1 MSSDFLKAQELL
13 KNISSTQSTYEIN
26 EALKTIKKHNE
37 ELFLQILNSLDI
49 FTLANVATITPEYI
63 LEDILKYLSIIKIAQ
78 AVGELESDDATDLI
92 KRFEELNPQKT
103 IAILNRLS
111 SEDKEE
117 ILRLKNY
124 DENTAGAYM
133 QTEIFTASL
142 DESIEKAI
150 KRYRILK
157 KSEKIDQIFQIY
169 ITDQNGKL
177 CNSINLSDLLLWD
190 FKLNFADIIKKDSN
204 KYKSYSVKDLDDIQ
218 MAIDIVEDY
227 DLSVL
232 AVVNDEGILLG
243 RITYDDIHDLI
254 QDNATEQIYNLA
266 GVDKEGE
273 EEESTLKAAKA
284 RAFWL
289 MINLATSLISANII
303 SLFSGEIEQLVAL
316 AVLMPIVASMGGNT
330 GSQALAVTVRKL
342 SLNEVEFKDAKEV
355 ILRESGIS
363 LLNGFIFAGVMGIIT
378 FIWFKTTMLGLVIAL
393 SMLINLALAGFIGSF
408 VPLTLKKFK
417 IDPAVGSSV
426 VITAITDALGF
437 FSFLLLAKM
446 ILL

>member
-1 MSSDFLKAQELL
+1 MMNDFLEAQELL
-13 KNISSTQSTYEIN
+13 KNISKDQSTYETN
-26 EALKTIKKHNE
+26 EALKTIKRYNE
-37 ELFLQILNSLDI
+37 ELYLQTLKSFDTY
-49 FTLANVATITPEYI
+49 TLANVATITPEHI
-63 LEDILKYLSIIKIAQ
+63 LEDILEHLSIIKIAK
-78 AVGELESDDATDLI
+78 AVEELESDDATDLI

-103 IAILNRLS
+103 LAILNRLS

-133 QTEIFTASL
+133 QTEIFTASI

-157 KSEKIDQIFQIY
+157 HSGQVDQIFQVY
-169 ITDQNGKL
+169 IIDNQGKL
-177 CNSINLSDLLLWD
+177 CNAINLSDLLLWD
-190 FKLNFADIIKKDSN
+190 FKLSFADIIKN
-204 KYKSYSVKDLDDIQ
+204 NNERYKSYSIKDHEDIQ
-218 MAIDIVEDY
+218 KAIDIVEDY

-232 AVVNDEGILLG
+232 AVVNDDGVLLG

-254 QDNATEQIYNLA
+254 QENATEQIYNLA
-266 GVDKEGE
+266 GVDADV
-273 EEESTLKAAKA
+273 EEESAFKAAKA

-289 MINLATSLISANII
+289 MINLTTSLISANII

-342 SLNEVEFKDAKEV
+342 SLNEVEFKDAKKV

-363 LLNGFIFAGVMGIIT
+363 LLNGFIFASIMSIIA
-378 FIWFKTTMLGLVIAL
+378 FIWFKTALLGLVIAL
-393 SMLINLALAGFIGSF
+393 SMLINLALAGFVGSF

-426 VITAITDALGF
+426 VITAITDGLGF

>member
-1 MSSDFLKAQELL
+1 MSNDFLKAQELL
-13 KNISSTQSTYEIN
+13 KNISNNQSTYEIN
-26 EALKTIKKHNE
+26 EALKTIKRQDEN
-37 ELFLQILNSLDI
+37 LFLQTLNSLDT
-49 FTLANVATITPEYI
+49 FTLANIATITPEYI
-63 LEDILKYLSIIKIAQ
+63 LEDILEHLSITKIAK
-78 AVGELESDDATDLI
+78 AVEELESDDATDLI
-92 KRFEELNPQKT
+92 KRFEEINPQKT
-103 IAILNRLS
+103 LTILNRLS

-169 ITDQNGKL
+169 ITDKDGKL

-190 FKLNFADIIKKDSN
+190 FKLSFADIIKNNTN
-204 KYKSYSVKDLDDIQ
+204 KYKSYSVKDYDDIQ
-218 MAIDIVEDY
+218 MAIDMVEDY

-232 AVVNDEGILLG
+232 AVVNEEGVLLG

-266 GVDKEGE
+266 GVDKEV
-273 EEESTLKAAKA
+273 EEESALKAAKA

-289 MINLATSLISANII
+289 MINLTTSLISANII
-303 SLFSGEIEQLVAL
+303 SLFSGEIEKLVAL

-342 SLNEVEFKDAKEV
+342 SLNEVEFKDAKKV

-363 LLNGFIFAGVMGIIT
+363 LLNGFIFAIIMSIIA
-378 FIWFKTTMLGLVIAL
+378 FIWFKTAMLGLVIAL
-393 SMLINLALAGFIGSF
+393 SMLINLALAGFVGSF

-446 ILL
+446 MLL

>member
-1 MSSDFLKAQELL
+1 MMNDFLEAQELL
-13 KNISSTQSTYEIN
+13 KNIPKDQSTYEIN
-26 EALKTIKKHNE
+26 EALKTIKRYNE
-37 ELFLQILNSLDI
+37 ELYLQTLKSFDTY
-49 FTLANVATITPEYI
+49 TLANVATITPEHI
-63 LEDILKYLSIIKIAQ
+63 LEDILEHLSIIKIAK
-78 AVGELESDDATDLI
+78 AVEELESDDATDLI

-103 IAILNRLS
+103 LAILNRLS

-133 QTEIFTASL
+133 QTEIFTASI

-157 KSEKIDQIFQIY
+157 HSGQVDQIFQVY
-169 ITDQNGKL
+169 IIDNQGKL
-177 CNSINLSDLLLWD
+177 CNAINLSDLLIWD
-190 FKLNFADIIKKDSN
+190 FKLSFADIIKNDN
-204 KYKSYSVKDLDDIQ
+204 EKYKCYSIKDHEDIQ
-218 MAIDIVEDY
+218 KAIDIVEDY

-232 AVVNDEGILLG
+232 AVVSDDGVLLG

-254 QDNATEQIYNLA
+254 QENATEQIYNLA
-266 GVDKEGE
+266 GVDEDA
-273 EEESTLKAAKA
+273 EEESAFKAAKA

-289 MINLATSLISANII
+289 MINLTTSLISANII

-342 SLNEVEFKDAKEV
+342 SLNEVEFKDAKKV

-363 LLNGFIFAGVMGIIT
+363 LLNGLIFASIMSIIA
-378 FIWFKTTMLGLVIAL
+378 FIWFKTALLGLVIAL
-393 SMLINLALAGFIGSF
+393 SMLINLALAGFVGSF

-426 VITAITDALGF
+426 VITAITDGLGF

>member
-1 MSSDFLKAQELL
+1 MNDFLEAQELL
-13 KNISSTQSTYEIN
+13 KNIPKDQSTYEIN
-26 EALKTIKKHNE
+26 EALKTIKRYNE
-37 ELFLQILNSLDI
+37 ELYLQTLKSFDTY
-49 FTLANVATITPEYI
+49 TLANVATITPEHI
-63 LEDILKYLSIIKIAQ
+63 LEDILEHLSIIKIAK
-78 AVGELESDDATDLI
+78 AVEELESDDATDLI
-92 KRFEELNPQKT
+92 KRFEELNLQKT
-103 IAILNRLS
+103 LAILNRLS

-133 QTEIFTASL
+133 QTEIFTASI

-157 KSEKIDQIFQIY
+157 HSGQVDQIFQVY
-169 ITDQNGKL
+169 IIDNQGKL
-177 CNSINLSDLLLWD
+177 CNAINLSDLLIWD
-190 FKLNFADIIKKDSN
+190 FKLSFADIIKNDN
-204 KYKSYSVKDLDDIQ
+204 EKYKCYSIKDHEDIQ
-218 MAIDIVEDY
+218 KAIDIVEDY

-232 AVVNDEGILLG
+232 AVVSDNGVLLG

-254 QDNATEQIYNLA
+254 QENATEQIYNLA
-266 GVDKEGE
+266 GVDEDA
-273 EEESTLKAAKA
+273 EEESAFKAAKA

-289 MINLATSLISANII
+289 MINLTTSLISANII

-342 SLNEVEFKDAKEV
+342 SLNEVEFKDAKKV

-363 LLNGFIFAGVMGIIT
+363 LLNGLIFASIMSIIA
-378 FIWFKTTMLGLVIAL
+378 FIWFKTALLGLVIAL
-393 SMLINLALAGFIGSF
+393 SMLINLALAGFVGSF

-426 VITAITDALGF
+426 VITAITDGLGF

>member
-1 MSSDFLKAQELL
+1 MMNDFLEAQELL
-13 KNISSTQSTYEIN
+13 KNISKDQSTYETN
-26 EALKTIKKHNE
+26 EALKTIKRYNE
-37 ELFLQILNSLDI
+37 ELYLQTLKSFDTY
-49 FTLANVATITPEYI
+49 TLANVATITPEHI
-63 LEDILKYLSIIKIAQ
+63 LEDILEHLSIIKIAK
-78 AVGELESDDATDLI
+78 AVEELESDDATDLI

-103 IAILNRLS
+103 LAILNRLS

-133 QTEIFTASL
+133 QTEIFTASIN
-142 DESIEKAI
+142 ESIEKAI

-157 KSEKIDQIFQIY
+157 HSGQVDQIFQVY
-169 ITDQNGKL
+169 IINNQGKL
-177 CNSINLSDLLLWD
+177 CNAINLSDLLLWD
-190 FKLNFADIIKKDSN
+190 FKLSFADIIKN
-204 KYKSYSVKDLDDIQ
+204 NNERYKSYSIKDHEDIQ
-218 MAIDIVEDY
+218 KAIDIVEDY

-232 AVVNDEGILLG
+232 AVVNDDGVLLG

-254 QDNATEQIYNLA
+254 QENATEQIYNLA
-266 GVDKEGE
+266 GVDADV
-273 EEESTLKAAKA
+273 EEESAFKAAKA

-289 MINLATSLISANII
+289 MINLTTSLISANII

-342 SLNEVEFKDAKEV
+342 SLNEVEFKDAKKV

-363 LLNGFIFAGVMGIIT
+363 LLNGFIFASIMSIIA
-378 FIWFKTTMLGLVIAL
+378 FIWFKTALLGLVIAL
-393 SMLINLALAGFIGSF
+393 SMLINLALAGFVGSF

-426 VITAITDALGF
+426 VITAITDGLGF

>member
-1 MSSDFLKAQELL
+1 MMNDFLEAQELL
-13 KNISSTQSTYEIN
+13 KNTSKDQSTYETN
-26 EALKTIKKHNE
+26 EALKTIKRYNE
-37 ELFLQILNSLDI
+37 ELYLQTLKSFDTY
-49 FTLANVATITPEYI
+49 TLANVATITPEHI
-63 LEDILKYLSIIKIAQ
+63 LEDILEHLSIIKIAK
-78 AVGELESDDATDLI
+78 AVEELESDDATDLI

-103 IAILNRLS
+103 LAILNRLS

-133 QTEIFTASL
+133 QTEIFTASI

-157 KSEKIDQIFQIY
+157 HSGQVDQIFQVY
-169 ITDQNGKL
+169 IIDNQGKL
-177 CNSINLSDLLLWD
+177 CNAINLSDLLLWD
-190 FKLNFADIIKKDSN
+190 FKLSFADIIKNNSE
-204 KYKSYSVKDLDDIQ
+204 KYKSYSIKDHEDIQ
-218 MAIDIVEDY
+218 KAIDIVEDY

-232 AVVNDEGILLG
+232 AVINDDGVLLG

-254 QDNATEQIYNLA
+254 QENATEQIYNLA
-266 GVDKEGE
+266 GVDADV
-273 EEESTLKAAKA
+273 EEESAFKAAKA

-289 MINLATSLISANII
+289 MINLTTSLISANII
-303 SLFSGEIEQLVAL
+303 SLFSGEIEKLVAL
-316 AVLMPIVASMGGNT
+316 AILMPIVASMGGNT

-342 SLNEVEFKDAKEV
+342 SLNEVEFKDAKKV

-363 LLNGFIFAGVMGIIT
+363 LLNGFIFAIIMSIIA
-378 FIWFKTTMLGLVIAL
+378 FIWFKTALLGLVIAL
-393 SMLINLALAGFIGSF
+393 SMLINLALAGFVGSF

-426 VITAITDALGF
+426 VITAITDGLGF

>member
-1 MSSDFLKAQELL
+1 MMNDFLEAQELL
-13 KNISSTQSTYEIN
+13 KNISKDQSTYETN
-26 EALKTIKKHNE
+26 EALKTIKRYNE
-37 ELFLQILNSLDI
+37 ELYLQTLKSFDTY
-49 FTLANVATITPEYI
+49 TLANIATITPEHI
-63 LEDILKYLSIIKIAQ
+63 LEDILEHLSIIKIAK
-78 AVGELESDDATDLI
+78 AVEELESDDATDLI

-103 IAILNRLS
+103 LAILNRLS

-133 QTEIFTASL
+133 QTEIFTASI

-157 KSEKIDQIFQIY
+157 HSGQVDQIFQVY
-169 ITDQNGKL
+169 IIDNQGKL
-177 CNSINLSDLLLWD
+177 CNAINLSDLLLWD
-190 FKLNFADIIKKDSN
+190 FKLSFADIIKN
-204 KYKSYSVKDLDDIQ
+204 NNERYKSYSIKDHEDIQ
-218 MAIDIVEDY
+218 KAIDIVEDY

-232 AVVNDEGILLG
+232 AVVNDDGVLLG

-254 QDNATEQIYNLA
+254 QENATEQIYNLA
-266 GVDKEGE
+266 GVDADV
-273 EEESTLKAAKA
+273 EEESAFKAAKA

-289 MINLATSLISANII
+289 MINLTTSLISANII

-342 SLNEVEFKDAKEV
+342 SLNEVEFKDAKKV

-363 LLNGFIFAGVMGIIT
+363 LLNGFIFASIMSIIA
-378 FIWFKTTMLGLVIAL
+378 FIWFKTALLGLVIAL
-393 SMLINLALAGFIGSF
+393 SMLINLALAGFVGSF

-426 VITAITDALGF
+426 VITAITDGLGF

>member
-1 MSSDFLKAQELL
+1 MMNDFLEAQELL
-13 KNISSTQSTYEIN
+13 KNISKDQSTYETN
-26 EALKTIKKHNE
+26 EALKTIKRYNE
-37 ELFLQILNSLDI
+37 EFYLQTLKSFDTY
-49 FTLANVATITPEYI
+49 TLANVATITPEHI
-63 LEDILKYLSIIKIAQ
+63 LEDILEHLSIIKIAK
-78 AVGELESDDATDLI
+78 AVEELESDDATDLI

-103 IAILNRLS
+103 LAILNRLS

-133 QTEIFTASL
+133 QTEIFTASI

-157 KSEKIDQIFQIY
+157 HSGQVDQIFQVY
-169 ITDQNGKL
+169 IIDNQGKL
-177 CNSINLSDLLLWD
+177 CNAINLSDLLLWD
-190 FKLNFADIIKKDSN
+190 FKLSFADIIKN
-204 KYKSYSVKDLDDIQ
+204 NNERYKSYSIKDHEDIQ
-218 MAIDIVEDY
+218 KAIDIVEDY

-232 AVVNDEGILLG
+232 AVVNDDGVLLG

-254 QDNATEQIYNLA
+254 QENATEQIYNLA
-266 GVDKEGE
+266 GVDADV
-273 EEESTLKAAKA
+273 EEESAFKAAKA

-289 MINLATSLISANII
+289 MVNLTTSLISANII

-342 SLNEVEFKDAKEV
+342 SLNEVEFKDAKKV

-363 LLNGFIFAGVMGIIT
+363 LLNGFIFASIMSIIA
-378 FIWFKTTMLGLVIAL
+378 FIWFKTALLGLVIAL
-393 SMLINLALAGFIGSF
+393 SMLINLALAGFVGSF

-426 VITAITDALGF
+426 VITAITDGLGF

>member
-1 MSSDFLKAQELL
+1 MSNDFLKAQELL
-13 KNISSTQSTYEIN
+13 KNISNNQSTYEIN
-26 EALKTIKKHNE
+26 EALKTIKRHDEN
-37 ELFLQILNSLDI
+37 LFLQTLNSLDT
-49 FTLANVATITPEYI
+49 FTLANIATITPEYI
-63 LEDILKYLSIIKIAQ
+63 LEDILEHLSITKIAK
-78 AVGELESDDATDLI
+78 AVEELESDDATDLI
-92 KRFEELNPQKT
+92 KRFEEINPQKT
-103 IAILNRLS
+103 LTILNRLS

-169 ITDQNGKL
+169 ITDKDGKL

-190 FKLNFADIIKKDSN
+190 FKLSFADIIKNNTN
-204 KYKSYSVKDLDDIQ
+204 KYKSYSVKDYDDIQ
-218 MAIDIVEDY
+218 MAIDMVEDY

-232 AVVNDEGILLG
+232 AVVNEEGVLLG

-266 GVDKEGE
+266 GVDKEV
-273 EEESTLKAAKA
+273 EEESALKAAKA

-289 MINLATSLISANII
+289 MINLTTSLISANII
-303 SLFSGEIEQLVAL
+303 SLFSGEIEKLVAL

-342 SLNEVEFKDAKEV
+342 SLNEVEFKDAKKV

-363 LLNGFIFAGVMGIIT
+363 LLNGFIFAIIMSIIA
-378 FIWFKTTMLGLVIAL
+378 FIWFKTAMLGLVIAL
-393 SMLINLALAGFIGSF
+393 SMLINLALAGFVGSF

-446 ILL
+446 MLL

>member
-1 MSSDFLKAQELL
+1 MLNDFLEAQELL
-13 KNISSTQSTYEIN
+13 KNISKEQSTYQIN
-26 EALKTIKKHNE
+26 EALKTIKRYDENIY
-37 ELFLQILNSLDI
+37 LQTLKSLDT
-49 FTLANVATITPEYI
+49 FTLANVTTITPDHI
-63 LEDILKYLSIIKIAQ
+63 LEDILEHLSIIKIAKI
-78 AVGELESDDATDLI
+78 VEELESDDATDLI
-92 KRFEELNPQKT
+92 KRIEELNLEKAL
-103 IAILNRLS
+103 AILNRLS

-124 DENTAGAYM
+124 DENTTGAYM
-133 QTEIFTASL
+133 QTEIFTASIN
-142 DESIEKAI
+142 ESIEKAI

-157 KSEKIDQIFQIY
+157 HSGQVNQIFQIY
-169 ITDQNGKL
+169 ITDEKGKL

-190 FKLNFADIIKKDSN
+190 FKLSFADIIKNNSE
-204 KYKSYSVKDLDDIQ
+204 KYKSYSIKDHEDIQ
-218 MAIDIVEDY
+218 KAIDIVEDY

-232 AVVNDEGILLG
+232 AVVDDNGVLLG

-254 QDNATEQIYNLA
+254 QENATEQIYNLA
-266 GVDKEGE
+266 GVDEDA
-273 EEESTLKAAKA
+273 EEESALKAAKA

-289 MINLATSLISANII
+289 MINLTTSLISANII
-303 SLFSGEIEQLVAL
+303 SLFSGEIEKLVAL

-342 SLNEVEFKDAKEV
+342 SLNEIEFKDAKKV

-363 LLNGFIFAGVMGIIT
+363 LLNGFIFASIMSVIA
-378 FIWFKTTMLGLVIAL
+378 FIWFKTALLGLVIAL
-393 SMLINLALAGFIGSF
+393 SMLINLTLAGFVGSF

-426 VITAITDALGF
+426 VITAITDGLGF

>member
-1 MSSDFLKAQELL
+1 MMNDFLEAQELL
-13 KNISSTQSTYEIN
+13 KNISKDQSTYETN
-26 EALKTIKKHNE
+26 EALKTIKRYNE
-37 ELFLQILNSLDI
+37 ELYLQTLKSFDTY
-49 FTLANVATITPEYI
+49 TLANVATITPEHI
-63 LEDILKYLSIIKIAQ
+63 LEDILEYLSITKIAK
-78 AVGELESDDATDLI
+78 AVEELESDDATDLI

-103 IAILNRLS
+103 LAILNRLS
-111 SEDKEE
+111 SKDKEE

-133 QTEIFTASL
+133 QTEIFTASI

-157 KSEKIDQIFQIY
+157 HSGQVDQIFQVY
-169 ITDQNGKL
+169 IINNQGKL
-177 CNSINLSDLLLWD
+177 CNAINLSDLLLWD
-190 FKLNFADIIKKDSN
+190 FKLSFADIIKN
-204 KYKSYSVKDLDDIQ
+204 NNERYKSYSIKDHEDIQ
-218 MAIDIVEDY
+218 KAIDIVEDY

-232 AVVNDEGILLG
+232 AVVNDDGVLLG

-254 QDNATEQIYNLA
+254 QENATEQIYNLA
-266 GVDKEGE
+266 GVDADV
-273 EEESTLKAAKA
+273 EEESAFKAAKA

-289 MINLATSLISANII
+289 MINLTTSLISANII

-342 SLNEVEFKDAKEV
+342 SLNEVEFKDAKKV

-363 LLNGFIFAGVMGIIT
+363 LLNGFIFASIMSIIA
-378 FIWFKTTMLGLVIAL
+378 FIWFKTALLGLVIAL
-393 SMLINLALAGFIGSF
+393 SMLINLALAGFVGSF

-426 VITAITDALGF
+426 VITAITDGLGF

>member
-1 MSSDFLKAQELL
+1 MNDFLEAQELL
-13 KNISSTQSTYEIN
+13 KNISKDQSTYETN
-26 EALKTIKKHNE
+26 EALKTIKRYNE
-37 ELFLQILNSLDI
+37 ELYLQTLKSFDTY
-49 FTLANVATITPEYI
+49 TLANVATITPEHI
-63 LEDILKYLSIIKIAQ
+63 LEDILEHLSIIKIAK
-78 AVGELESDDATDLI
+78 AVEELESDDATDLI

-103 IAILNRLS
+103 LAILNRLS

-133 QTEIFTASL
+133 QTEIFTASI

-157 KSEKIDQIFQIY
+157 HSGQVDQIFQVY
-169 ITDQNGKL
+169 IIDNQGKL
-177 CNSINLSDLLLWD
+177 CNAINLSDLLLWD
-190 FKLNFADIIKKDSN
+190 FKLSFADIIKN
-204 KYKSYSVKDLDDIQ
+204 NNERYKSYSIKDHEDIQ
-218 MAIDIVEDY
+218 KAIDIVEDY

-232 AVVNDEGILLG
+232 AVVNDDGVLLG

-254 QDNATEQIYNLA
+254 QENATEQIYNLA
-266 GVDKEGE
+266 GVDADV
-273 EEESTLKAAKA
+273 EEESAFKAAKA

-289 MINLATSLISANII
+289 MINLTTSLISANII

-342 SLNEVEFKDAKEV
+342 SLNEVEFKDAKKV

-363 LLNGFIFAGVMGIIT
+363 LLNGLIFASIMSIIA
-378 FIWFKTTMLGLVIAL
+378 FIWFKTALLGLVIAL
-393 SMLINLALAGFIGSF
+393 SMLINLALAGFVGSF

-426 VITAITDALGF
+426 VITAITDGLGF

>member
-1 MSSDFLKAQELL
+1 MMNDFLEAQELL
-13 KNISSTQSTYEIN
+13 KNTSKDQSTYETN
-26 EALKTIKKHNE
+26 EALKTIKRYNE
-37 ELFLQILNSLDI
+37 ELYLQTLKSFDTY
-49 FTLANVATITPEYI
+49 TLANVATITPEHI
-63 LEDILKYLSIIKIAQ
+63 LEDILEHLSIIKIAK
-78 AVGELESDDATDLI
+78 AVEELESDDATDLI

-103 IAILNRLS
+103 LAVLNRLS

-133 QTEIFTASL
+133 QTEIFTASI

-157 KSEKIDQIFQIY
+157 HSGQVDQIFQVY
-169 ITDQNGKL
+169 IINNQGKL
-177 CNSINLSDLLLWD
+177 CNAINLSDLLIWD
-190 FKLNFADIIKKDSN
+190 FKLSFADIIKNNSE
-204 KYKSYSVKDLDDIQ
+204 KYKCYSIKDHEDIQ
-218 MAIDIVEDY
+218 KAIDIVEDY

-232 AVVNDEGILLG
+232 AVVNDDGVLLG

-254 QDNATEQIYNLA
+254 QENATEQIYNLA
-266 GVDKEGE
+266 GVDEDA
-273 EEESTLKAAKA
+273 EEESAFKAAKA

-289 MINLATSLISANII
+289 MINLTTSLISANII

-342 SLNEVEFKDAKEV
+342 SLNEVEFKDAKKV

-363 LLNGFIFAGVMGIIT
+363 LLNGLIFASIMSIIA
-378 FIWFKTTMLGLVIAL
+378 FIWFKTALLGLVIAL
-393 SMLINLALAGFIGSF
+393 SMLINLALAGFVGSF

-426 VITAITDALGF
+426 VITAITDSLGF

>member
-1 MSSDFLKAQELL
+1 MNDFLEAQELL
-13 KNISSTQSTYEIN
+13 KNISKDQSTYETN
-26 EALKTIKKHNE
+26 EALKTIKRYNE
-37 ELFLQILNSLDI
+37 ELYLQTLKSFDTY
-49 FTLANVATITPEYI
+49 TLANVATITPEHI
-63 LEDILKYLSIIKIAQ
+63 LEDILEHLSITKIAK
-78 AVGELESDDATDLI
+78 AVEELESDDATDLI

-103 IAILNRLS
+103 LAILNRLS

-133 QTEIFTASL
+133 QTEIFTASI

-157 KSEKIDQIFQIY
+157 HSGQVDQIFQVY
-169 ITDQNGKL
+169 IINNQGKL
-177 CNSINLSDLLLWD
+177 CNAINLSDLLLWD
-190 FKLNFADIIKKDSN
+190 FKLSFADIIKN
-204 KYKSYSVKDLDDIQ
+204 NNERYKSYSIKDHEDIQ
-218 MAIDIVEDY
+218 KAIDIVEDY

-232 AVVNDEGILLG
+232 AVVNDDGVLLG

-254 QDNATEQIYNLA
+254 QENATEQIYNLA
-266 GVDKEGE
+266 GVDADV
-273 EEESTLKAAKA
+273 EEESAFKAAKA

-289 MINLATSLISANII
+289 MINLTTSLISANII

-342 SLNEVEFKDAKEV
+342 SLNEVEFKDAKKV

-363 LLNGFIFAGVMGIIT
+363 LLNGFIFASIMSIIA
-378 FIWFKTTMLGLVIAL
+378 FIWFKTALLGLVIAL
-393 SMLINLALAGFIGSF
+393 SMLINLALAGFVGSF

-426 VITAITDALGF
+426 VITAITDGLGF

>member
-1 MSSDFLKAQELL
+1 MSHDFLEAQELL
-13 KNISSTQSTYEIN
+13 KNISSSQSTYEIN
-26 EALKTIKKHNE
+26 EALKTIKRHNE
-37 ELFLQILNSLDI
+37 ELFLQTLNSLDT

-63 LEDILKYLSIIKIAQ
+63 LEDILEYLSITKIAQ

-103 IAILNRLS
+103 LTILNRLS

-133 QTEIFTASL
+133 QTEIFTAFL

-169 ITDQNGKL
+169 ITDENGKL

-190 FKLNFADIIKKDSN
+190 FKLSFADIIKENDK
-204 KYKSYSVKDLDDIQ
+204 KYQSYSVKDHDDIQ
-218 MAIDIVEDY
+218 MAIDMVEDY

-266 GVDKEGE
+266 GVDKEV
-273 EEESTLKAAKA
+273 EEESALKAAKA

-289 MINLATSLISANII
+289 MINLTTSLISANII

-342 SLNEVEFKDAKEV
+342 SLNEVEFKDAKKV

-363 LLNGFIFAGVMGIIT
+363 LLNGFIFAGIMSIIT
-378 FIWFKTTMLGLVIAL
+378 FVWFKTLMLGLVIAL

-408 VPLTLKKFK
+408 VPLTLKKLK

>member
-1 MSSDFLKAQELL
+1 MNDFLEAQELL
-13 KNISSTQSTYEIN
+13 KNISKDQSTYETN
-26 EALKTIKKHNE
+26 EALKTIKRYNE
-37 ELFLQILNSLDI
+37 ELYLQTLKSFDTY
-49 FTLANVATITPEYI
+49 TLANVATITPEHI
-63 LEDILKYLSIIKIAQ
+63 LEDILEHLSIIKIAK
-78 AVGELESDDATDLI
+78 AVEELESDDATDLI

-103 IAILNRLS
+103 LAILNRLS

-133 QTEIFTASL
+133 QTEIFTASIN
-142 DESIEKAI
+142 ESIEKAI

-157 KSEKIDQIFQIY
+157 HSGQVDQIFQVY
-169 ITDQNGKL
+169 IINNQGKL
-177 CNSINLSDLLLWD
+177 CNAINLSDLLLWD
-190 FKLNFADIIKKDSN
+190 FKLSFADIIKN
-204 KYKSYSVKDLDDIQ
+204 NNERYKSYSIKDHEDIQ
-218 MAIDIVEDY
+218 KAIDIVEDY

-232 AVVNDEGILLG
+232 AVVNDDGVLLG

-254 QDNATEQIYNLA
+254 QENATEQIYNLA
-266 GVDKEGE
+266 GVDADV
-273 EEESTLKAAKA
+273 EEESAFKAAKA

-289 MINLATSLISANII
+289 MINLTTSLISANII

-342 SLNEVEFKDAKEV
+342 SLNEVEFKDAKKV

-363 LLNGFIFAGVMGIIT
+363 LLNGFIFASIMSIIA
-378 FIWFKTTMLGLVIAL
+378 FIWFKTALLGLVIAL
-393 SMLINLALAGFIGSF
+393 SMLINLALAGFVGSF

-426 VITAITDALGF
+426 VITAITDGLGF

>member
-1 MSSDFLKAQELL
+1 MMNDFLEAQELL
-13 KNISSTQSTYEIN
+13 KNTFKDQSTYEIN
-26 EALKTIKKHNE
+26 EALKTIKRHDE
-37 ELFLQILNSLDI
+37 ELYLKTLKSFDTY
-49 FTLANVATITPEYI
+49 TLANVATITPEHI
-63 LEDILKYLSIIKIAQ
+63 LEDILENLSIIKIAK
-78 AVGELESDDATDLI
+78 AVEELESDDATDLI

-103 IAILNRLS
+103 LAILNRLS

-133 QTEIFTASL
+133 QTEIFTASIN
-142 DESIEKAI
+142 ESIEKAI

-157 KSEKIDQIFQIY
+157 HSGQVDQIFQVY
-169 ITDQNGKL
+169 IIDKQGKL
-177 CNSINLSDLLLWD
+177 CNAINLSDLLLWD
-190 FKLNFADIIKKDSN
+190 FKLSFADIIKN
-204 KYKSYSVKDLDDIQ
+204 NNEKYKCYSIKDHEDIQ
-218 MAIDIVEDY
+218 KAIDIVEDY

-232 AVVNDEGILLG
+232 AVINDDGVLLG

-254 QDNATEQIYNLA
+254 QENATEQIYNLA
-266 GVDKEGE
+266 GVDADV
-273 EEESTLKAAKA
+273 EEESAFKAAKA

-289 MINLATSLISANII
+289 MINLTTSLISANII

-342 SLNEVEFKDAKEV
+342 SLNEVEFKDAKKV

-363 LLNGFIFAGVMGIIT
+363 LLNGLIFASVMSIIA
-378 FIWFKTTMLGLVIAL
+378 FIWFKTVLLGLVIAL
-393 SMLINLALAGFIGSF
+393 SMLINLALAGFVGSF

-426 VITAITDALGF
+426 VITAITDGLGF

>member
-1 MSSDFLKAQELL
+1 MNDFLEAQELL
-13 KNISSTQSTYEIN
+13 KNISKDQSTYETN
-26 EALKTIKKHNE
+26 EALKTIKRYNE
-37 ELFLQILNSLDI
+37 ELYLQTLKSFDTY
-49 FTLANVATITPEYI
+49 TLANIATITPEHI
-63 LEDILKYLSIIKIAQ
+63 LEDILEHLSIIKIAK
-78 AVGELESDDATDLI
+78 AVEELESDDATDLI

-103 IAILNRLS
+103 LAILNRLS

-133 QTEIFTASL
+133 QTEIFTASI

-157 KSEKIDQIFQIY
+157 HSGQVDQIFQVY
-169 ITDQNGKL
+169 IIDNQGKL
-177 CNSINLSDLLLWD
+177 CNAINLSDLLLWD
-190 FKLNFADIIKKDSN
+190 FKLSFADIIKNNSE
-204 KYKSYSVKDLDDIQ
+204 KYKSYSIKDYEDIQ
-218 MAIDIVEDY
+218 KAIDIVEDY

-232 AVVNDEGILLG
+232 AVINDDGVLLG

-254 QDNATEQIYNLA
+254 QENATEQIYNLA
-266 GVDKEGE
+266 GVDADV
-273 EEESTLKAAKA
+273 EEESAFKAAKA

-289 MINLATSLISANII
+289 MINLTTSLISANII
-303 SLFSGEIEQLVAL
+303 SLFSGEIEKLVAL
-316 AVLMPIVASMGGNT
+316 AILMPIVASMGGNT

-342 SLNEVEFKDAKEV
+342 SLNEVEFKDAKKV

-363 LLNGFIFAGVMGIIT
+363 LLNGFIFAIIMSIIA
-378 FIWFKTTMLGLVIAL
+378 FIWFKTALLGLVIAL
-393 SMLINLALAGFIGSF
+393 SMLINLALAGFVGSF

-426 VITAITDALGF
+426 VITAITDGLGF

>member
-1 MSSDFLKAQELL
+1 MMNDFLEAQELL
-13 KNISSTQSTYEIN
+13 KNISKDQSTYETN
-26 EALKTIKKHNE
+26 EALKTIKRYNE
-37 ELFLQILNSLDI
+37 ELYLQTLKSFDTY
-49 FTLANVATITPEYI
+49 TLANVATITPEHI
-63 LEDILKYLSIIKIAQ
+63 LEDILEHLSITKIAK
-78 AVGELESDDATDLI
+78 AVEELESDDATDLI

-103 IAILNRLS
+103 LAILNRLS

-133 QTEIFTASL
+133 QTEIFTASI

-157 KSEKIDQIFQIY
+157 HSGQVDQIFQVY
-169 ITDQNGKL
+169 IINNQGKL
-177 CNSINLSDLLLWD
+177 CNAINLSDLLLWD
-190 FKLNFADIIKKDSN
+190 FKLSFADIIKN
-204 KYKSYSVKDLDDIQ
+204 NNERYKSYSIKDHEDIQ
-218 MAIDIVEDY
+218 KAIDIVEDY

-232 AVVNDEGILLG
+232 AVINDDGVLLG

-254 QDNATEQIYNLA
+254 QENATEQIYNLA
-266 GVDKEGE
+266 GVDADV
-273 EEESTLKAAKA
+273 EEESAFKAAKA

-289 MINLATSLISANII
+289 MINLTTSLISANII

-342 SLNEVEFKDAKEV
+342 SLNEVEFKDAKKV

-363 LLNGFIFAGVMGIIT
+363 LLNGFIFASIMSIIA
-378 FIWFKTTMLGLVIAL
+378 FIWFKTALLGLVIAL
-393 SMLINLALAGFIGSF
+393 SMLINLALAGFVGSF

-426 VITAITDALGF
+426 VITAITDGLGF

>member
-1 MSSDFLKAQELL
+1 MNDFLEAQELL
-13 KNISSTQSTYEIN
+13 KNISKDQSTYETN
-26 EALKTIKKHNE
+26 EALKTIKRYNE
-37 ELFLQILNSLDI
+37 ELYLQTLKSFDI
-49 FTLANVATITPEYI
+49 YTLANVATITPEHI
-63 LEDILKYLSIIKIAQ
+63 LEDILEHLSIIKIAK
-78 AVGELESDDATDLI
+78 AVEELESDDATDLI

-103 IAILNRLS
+103 LAILNRLS

-133 QTEIFTASL
+133 QTEIFTASI

-157 KSEKIDQIFQIY
+157 HSGQVDQIFQVY
-169 ITDQNGKL
+169 IIDNQGKL
-177 CNSINLSDLLLWD
+177 CNAINLSDLLLWD
-190 FKLNFADIIKKDSN
+190 FKLSFADIIKNNSE
-204 KYKSYSVKDLDDIQ
+204 KYKSYSIKDYEDIQ
-218 MAIDIVEDY
+218 KAIDIVEDY

-232 AVVNDEGILLG
+232 AVINDDGVLLG

-254 QDNATEQIYNLA
+254 QENATEQIYNLA
-266 GVDKEGE
+266 GVDADV
-273 EEESTLKAAKA
+273 EEESAFKAAKA

-289 MINLATSLISANII
+289 MINLTTSLISANII
-303 SLFSGEIEQLVAL
+303 SLFSGEIEKLVAL
-316 AVLMPIVASMGGNT
+316 AILMPIVASMGGNT

-342 SLNEVEFKDAKEV
+342 SLNEVEFKDAKKV

-363 LLNGFIFAGVMGIIT
+363 LLNGFIFAIIMSIIA
-378 FIWFKTTMLGLVIAL
+378 FIWFKTALLGLVIAL
-393 SMLINLALAGFIGSF
+393 SMLINLALAGFVGSF

-426 VITAITDALGF
+426 VITAITDGLGF

>member
-1 MSSDFLKAQELL
+1 MNDFLEAQELL
-13 KNISSTQSTYEIN
+13 KNISKDQSTYETN
-26 EALKTIKKHNE
+26 EALKTIKRYNE
-37 ELFLQILNSLDI
+37 ELYLQTLKSFDTY
-49 FTLANVATITPEYI
+49 TLANVATITPEHI
-63 LEDILKYLSIIKIAQ
+63 LEDILEHLSIIKIAK
-78 AVGELESDDATDLI
+78 AVEELESDDATDLI

-103 IAILNRLS
+103 LAILNRLS

-133 QTEIFTASL
+133 QTEIFTASI

-157 KSEKIDQIFQIY
+157 HSGQVDQIFQVY
-169 ITDQNGKL
+169 IIDNQGKL
-177 CNSINLSDLLLWD
+177 CNAINLSDLLLWD
-190 FKLNFADIIKKDSN
+190 FKLSFADIIKN
-204 KYKSYSVKDLDDIQ
+204 NNERYKSYSIKDHEDIQ
-218 MAIDIVEDY
+218 KAIDIVEDY

-232 AVVNDEGILLG
+232 AVVNDDGVLLG

-254 QDNATEQIYNLA
+254 QENATEQIYNLA
-266 GVDKEGE
+266 GVDADV
-273 EEESTLKAAKA
+273 EEESAFKAAKA

-289 MINLATSLISANII
+289 MINLTTSLISANII

-342 SLNEVEFKDAKEV
+342 SLNEVEFKDAKKV

-363 LLNGFIFAGVMGIIT
+363 LLNGFIFASIMSIIA
-378 FIWFKTTMLGLVIAL
+378 FIWFKTALLGIVIAL
-393 SMLINLALAGFIGSF
+393 SMLINLALAGFVGSF

-426 VITAITDALGF
+426 VITAITDGLGF

>member
-1 MSSDFLKAQELL
+1 MMNDFLEAQELL
-13 KNISSTQSTYEIN
+13 KNISKDQSTYETN
-26 EALKTIKKHNE
+26 EALKTIKRYNE
-37 ELFLQILNSLDI
+37 ELYLQTLKSFDTY
-49 FTLANVATITPEYI
+49 TLANVATITPEHI
-63 LEDILKYLSIIKIAQ
+63 LEDILEHLSITKIAK
-78 AVGELESDDATDLI
+78 AVEELESDDATDLI

-103 IAILNRLS
+103 LAILNRLS

-133 QTEIFTASL
+133 QTEIFTASI

-157 KSEKIDQIFQIY
+157 HSGQVDQIFQVY
-169 ITDQNGKL
+169 IINNQGKL
-177 CNSINLSDLLLWD
+177 CNAINLSDLLLWD
-190 FKLNFADIIKKDSN
+190 FKLSFADIIKN
-204 KYKSYSVKDLDDIQ
+204 NNEKYKSYSIKDHEDIQ
-218 MAIDIVEDY
+218 KAIDIVEDY

-232 AVVNDEGILLG
+232 AVVNDDGVLLG

-254 QDNATEQIYNLA
+254 QENATEQIYNLA
-266 GVDKEGE
+266 GVDADV
-273 EEESTLKAAKA
+273 EEESAFKAAKA

-289 MINLATSLISANII
+289 MINLTTSLISANII

-342 SLNEVEFKDAKEV
+342 SLNEVEFKDAKKV

-363 LLNGFIFAGVMGIIT
+363 LLNGFIFASIMSIIA
-378 FIWFKTTMLGLVIAL
+378 FIWFKTALLGLVIAL
-393 SMLINLALAGFIGSF
+393 SMLINLALAGFVGSF

-426 VITAITDALGF
+426 VITAITDGLGF

>member
-1 MSSDFLKAQELL
+1 MSDFLEAQELL
-13 KNISSTQSTYEIN
+13 KNISKDQSTYETN
-26 EALKTIKKHNE
+26 EALKTIKRYNE
-37 ELFLQILNSLDI
+37 ELYLQTLKSFDTY
-49 FTLANVATITPEYI
+49 TLANVATITPEHI
-63 LEDILKYLSIIKIAQ
+63 LEDILEHLSITKIAK
-78 AVGELESDDATDLI
+78 AVEELESDDATDLI

-103 IAILNRLS
+103 LAILNRLS

-133 QTEIFTASL
+133 QTEIFTASI

-157 KSEKIDQIFQIY
+157 HSGQVDQIFQVY
-169 ITDQNGKL
+169 IINNQGKL
-177 CNSINLSDLLLWD
+177 CNAINLSDLLLWD
-190 FKLNFADIIKKDSN
+190 FKLSFADIIKN
-204 KYKSYSVKDLDDIQ
+204 NNERYKSYSIKDHEDIQ
-218 MAIDIVEDY
+218 KAIDIVEDY

-232 AVVNDEGILLG
+232 AVVNDDGVLLG

-254 QDNATEQIYNLA
+254 QENATEQIYNLA
-266 GVDKEGE
+266 GVDADV
-273 EEESTLKAAKA
+273 EEESAFKAAKA

-289 MINLATSLISANII
+289 MINLTTSLISANII

-342 SLNEVEFKDAKEV
+342 SLNEVEFKDAKKV

-363 LLNGFIFAGVMGIIT
+363 LLNGFIFASIMSIIA
-378 FIWFKTTMLGLVIAL
+378 FIWFKTALLGLVIAL
-393 SMLINLALAGFIGSF
+393 SMLINLALAGFVGSF

-426 VITAITDALGF
+426 VITAITDGLGF

>member
-1 MSSDFLKAQELL
+1 MNDFLEAQELL
-13 KNISSTQSTYEIN
+13 KNISKDQSTYETN
-26 EALKTIKKHNE
+26 EALKTIKRYNE
-37 ELFLQILNSLDI
+37 ELYLQTLKSFDTY
-49 FTLANVATITPEYI
+49 TLANVATITPEHI
-63 LEDILKYLSIIKIAQ
+63 LEDILEHLSITKIAK
-78 AVGELESDDATDLI
+78 AVEELESDDATDLI

-103 IAILNRLS
+103 LAILNRLS

-133 QTEIFTASL
+133 QTEIFTASI

-157 KSEKIDQIFQIY
+157 HSGQVDQIFQVY
-169 ITDQNGKL
+169 IINNQGKL
-177 CNSINLSDLLLWD
+177 CNAINLSDLLLWD
-190 FKLNFADIIKKDSN
+190 FKLSFADIIKN
-204 KYKSYSVKDLDDIQ
+204 NNERYKSYSIKDHEDIQ
-218 MAIDIVEDY
+218 KAIDIVEDY

-232 AVVNDEGILLG
+232 AVVNDDGVLLG

-254 QDNATEQIYNLA
+254 QENATEQIYNLA
-266 GVDKEGE
+266 GVDADV
-273 EEESTLKAAKA
+273 EEESAFKAAKA

-289 MINLATSLISANII
+289 MINLTTSLISANII

-342 SLNEVEFKDAKEV
+342 SLNEVEFKDAKKV

-363 LLNGFIFAGVMGIIT
+363 LLNGFIFASIMSIIA
-378 FIWFKTTMLGLVIAL
+378 FIWFKTALLGLVMAL
-393 SMLINLALAGFIGSF
+393 SMLINLALAGFVGSF

-426 VITAITDALGF
+426 VITAITDGLGF

>member
-1 MSSDFLKAQELL
+1 MMNDFLEAQELL
-13 KNISSTQSTYEIN
+13 KNISKDQSTYEIN
-26 EALKTIKKHNE
+26 DALKTIKRYNE
-37 ELFLQILNSLDI
+37 ELYLQTLKSFDTY
-49 FTLANVATITPEYI
+49 TLANVATITPEHI
-63 LEDILKYLSIIKIAQ
+63 LEDILEHLSITKIAK
-78 AVGELESDDATDLI
+78 AVEELESDDATDLI

-103 IAILNRLS
+103 LAILNRLS

-133 QTEIFTASL
+133 QTEIFTASI

-157 KSEKIDQIFQIY
+157 HSGQVDQIFQVY
-169 ITDQNGKL
+169 IINNQGKL
-177 CNSINLSDLLLWD
+177 CNAINLSDLLLWD
-190 FKLNFADIIKKDSN
+190 FKLSFADIIKN
-204 KYKSYSVKDLDDIQ
+204 NNERYKSYSIKDHEDIQ
-218 MAIDIVEDY
+218 KAIDIVEDY

-232 AVVNDEGILLG
+232 AVVNDDGVLLG

-254 QDNATEQIYNLA
+254 QENATEQIYNLA
-266 GVDKEGE
+266 GVDADV
-273 EEESTLKAAKA
+273 EEESTFKAAKA

-289 MINLATSLISANII
+289 MINLTTSLISANII

-342 SLNEVEFKDAKEV
+342 SLNEVEFKDAKKV

-363 LLNGFIFAGVMGIIT
+363 LLNGFIFASIMSIIA
-378 FIWFKTTMLGLVIAL
+378 FIWFKTALLGLVIAL
-393 SMLINLALAGFIGSF
+393 SMLINLALAGFVGSF

-426 VITAITDALGF
+426 VITAITDGLGF

>member
-1 MSSDFLKAQELL
+1 MNDFLEAQELL
-13 KNISSTQSTYEIN
+13 KNTSKDQSTYETN
-26 EALKTIKKHNE
+26 EALKTIKRYNE
-37 ELFLQILNSLDI
+37 ELYLQTLKSFDTY
-49 FTLANVATITPEYI
+49 TLANVATITPEHI
-63 LEDILKYLSIIKIAQ
+63 LEDILEHLSIIKIAK
-78 AVGELESDDATDLI
+78 AVEELESDDATDLI

-103 IAILNRLS
+103 LAILNRLS

-133 QTEIFTASL
+133 QTEIFTASI

-157 KSEKIDQIFQIY
+157 HSGQVDQIFQVY
-169 ITDQNGKL
+169 IIDNQGKL
-177 CNSINLSDLLLWD
+177 CNAINLSDLLLWD
-190 FKLNFADIIKKDSN
+190 FKLSFADIIKNNSE
-204 KYKSYSVKDLDDIQ
+204 KYKSYSIKDHEDIQ
-218 MAIDIVEDY
+218 KAIDIVEDY

-232 AVVNDEGILLG
+232 AVINDDGVLLG

-254 QDNATEQIYNLA
+254 QENATEQIYNLA
-266 GVDKEGE
+266 GVDADV
-273 EEESTLKAAKA
+273 EEESAFKAAKA

-289 MINLATSLISANII
+289 MINLTTSLISANII
-303 SLFSGEIEQLVAL
+303 SLFSGEIEKLVAL
-316 AVLMPIVASMGGNT
+316 AILMPIVASMGGNT

-342 SLNEVEFKDAKEV
+342 SLNEVEFKDAKKV

-363 LLNGFIFAGVMGIIT
+363 LLNGFIFAIIMSIIA
-378 FIWFKTTMLGLVIAL
+378 FIWFKTALLGLVIAL
-393 SMLINLALAGFIGSF
+393 SMLINLALAGFVGSF

-426 VITAITDALGF
+426 VITAITDGLGF

>member
-1 MSSDFLKAQELL
+1 MMNDFLEAQELL
-13 KNISSTQSTYEIN
+13 KNISKDQSTYETN
-26 EALKTIKKHNE
+26 EALKTIKRCNE
-37 ELFLQILNSLDI
+37 ELYLQTLKSFDTY
-49 FTLANVATITPEYI
+49 TLANVATITPEHI
-63 LEDILKYLSIIKIAQ
+63 LEDILEHLSIIKIAK
-78 AVGELESDDATDLI
+78 AVEELESDDATDLI

-103 IAILNRLS
+103 LAILNHLS
-111 SEDKEE
+111 SENKEE

-133 QTEIFTASL
+133 QTEIFTASIN
-142 DESIEKAI
+142 ESIEKAI

-157 KSEKIDQIFQIY
+157 HSGQVDQIFQVY
-169 ITDQNGKL
+169 IIDNQGKL
-177 CNSINLSDLLLWD
+177 CNAINLSDLLLWD
-190 FKLNFADIIKKDSN
+190 FKLSFADIIKN
-204 KYKSYSVKDLDDIQ
+204 NNERYKSYSIKDHEDIQ
-218 MAIDIVEDY
+218 KAIDIVEDY

-232 AVVNDEGILLG
+232 AVVNDDGVLLG

-254 QDNATEQIYNLA
+254 QENATEQIYNLA
-266 GVDKEGE
+266 GVDADV
-273 EEESTLKAAKA
+273 EEESAFKAAKA

-289 MINLATSLISANII
+289 MINLTTSLISANII

-342 SLNEVEFKDAKEV
+342 SLNEVEFKDAKKV

-363 LLNGFIFAGVMGIIT
+363 LLNGFIFASIMSIIA
-378 FIWFKTTMLGLVIAL
+378 FIWFKTALLGLVIAL
-393 SMLINLALAGFIGSF
+393 SMLINLALAGFVGSF

-426 VITAITDALGF
+426 VITAITDGLGF

>member
-1 MSSDFLKAQELL
+1 MMNDFLEAQELL
-13 KNISSTQSTYEIN
+13 KNTSKDQSTYEIN
-26 EALKTIKKHNE
+26 EALKTIKRYNE
-37 ELFLQILNSLDI
+37 ELYLQTLKSFDTH
-49 FTLANVATITPEYI
+49 TLANVAIITPDHI
-63 LEDILKYLSIIKIAQ
+63 LEDILEHLSIIKIAK
-78 AVGELESDDATDLI
+78 AVEELESDDATDLI

-103 IAILNRLS
+103 LAILNRLS

-133 QTEIFTASL
+133 QTEIFTASI

-157 KSEKIDQIFQIY
+157 HSGQVDQIFQVY
-169 ITDQNGKL
+169 IIDNQGKL
-177 CNSINLSDLLLWD
+177 CNAINLSDLLIWD
-190 FKLNFADIIKKDSN
+190 FKLSFADIIKNNSE
-204 KYKSYSVKDLDDIQ
+204 KYKCYSIKDYEDIQ
-218 MAIDIVEDY
+218 KAIDIVEDY

-232 AVVNDEGILLG
+232 AVVNDDEVLLG

-254 QDNATEQIYNLA
+254 QENATEQIYNLA
-266 GVDKEGE
+266 GVDEDA
-273 EEESTLKAAKA
+273 EEESAFKAAKA

-289 MINLATSLISANII
+289 MINLTTSLISANII

-342 SLNEVEFKDAKEV
+342 SLNEVEFKDAKKV

-363 LLNGFIFAGVMGIIT
+363 LLNGLIFASIMSIIA
-378 FIWFKTTMLGLVIAL
+378 FIWFKTALLGLVIAL
-393 SMLINLALAGFIGSF
+393 SMLINLALAGFVGSF

-426 VITAITDALGF
+426 VITAITDGLGF

>member
-1 MSSDFLKAQELL
+1 MNDFLEAQELL
-13 KNISSTQSTYEIN
+13 KNISKDQSTYETN
-26 EALKTIKKHNE
+26 EALKTIKRYNE
-37 ELFLQILNSLDI
+37 ELYLQTLKSFDTY
-49 FTLANVATITPEYI
+49 TLANVATITPEHI
-63 LEDILKYLSIIKIAQ
+63 LEDILEHLSITKIAK
-78 AVGELESDDATDLI
+78 AVEELESDDATDLI

-103 IAILNRLS
+103 LAILNRLS

-133 QTEIFTASL
+133 QTEIFTASI

-157 KSEKIDQIFQIY
+157 HSGQVDQIFQVY
-169 ITDQNGKL
+169 IINNQGKL
-177 CNSINLSDLLLWD
+177 CNAINLSDLLLWD
-190 FKLNFADIIKKDSN
+190 FKLSFADIIKN
-204 KYKSYSVKDLDDIQ
+204 NNERYKSYSIKDHEDIQ
-218 MAIDIVEDY
+218 KAIDIVEDY

-232 AVVNDEGILLG
+232 AVINDDGVLLG

-254 QDNATEQIYNLA
+254 QENATEQIYNLA
-266 GVDKEGE
+266 GVDADV
-273 EEESTLKAAKA
+273 EEESAFKAAKA

-289 MINLATSLISANII
+289 MINLTTSLISANII

-342 SLNEVEFKDAKEV
+342 SLNEVEFKDAKKV

-363 LLNGFIFAGVMGIIT
+363 LLNGFIFASIMSIIA
-378 FIWFKTTMLGLVIAL
+378 FIWFKTALLGLVIAL
-393 SMLINLALAGFIGSF
+393 SMLINLALAGFVGSF

-426 VITAITDALGF
+426 VITAITDGLGF

>member
-13 KNISSTQSTYEIN
+13 KNISNNQSTYEIN
-26 EALKTIKKHNE
+26 EALKTIKRHDEN
-37 ELFLQILNSLDI
+37 LFLQTLNSLDT
-49 FTLANVATITPEYI
+49 FTLANIATITPEYI
-63 LEDILKYLSIIKIAQ
+63 LEDILEHLSITKIAK
-78 AVGELESDDATDLI
+78 AVEELESDDATDLI
-92 KRFEELNPQKT
+92 KRFEEINPQKT
-103 IAILNRLS
+103 LTILNRLS

-169 ITDQNGKL
+169 ITDKDGKL

-190 FKLNFADIIKKDSN
+190 FKLSFADIIKNNTN
-204 KYKSYSVKDLDDIQ
+204 KYKSYSVKDYDDIQ
-218 MAIDIVEDY
+218 MAIDMVEDY

-232 AVVNDEGILLG
+232 AVVNEEGVLLG

-266 GVDKEGE
+266 GVDKEV
-273 EEESTLKAAKA
+273 EEESALKAAKA

-289 MINLATSLISANII
+289 MINLTTSLISANII
-303 SLFSGEIEQLVAL
+303 SLFSGEIEKLVAL

-342 SLNEVEFKDAKEV
+342 SLNEVEFKDAKKV

-363 LLNGFIFAGVMGIIT
+363 LLNGFIFAIIMSIIA
-378 FIWFKTTMLGLVIAL
+378 FIWFKTAMLGLVIAL
-393 SMLINLALAGFIGSF
+393 SMLINLALAGFVGSF

-446 ILL
+446 MLL

>member
-1 MSSDFLKAQELL
+1 MNDFLEAQELL
-13 KNISSTQSTYEIN
+13 KNISKDQSTYETN
-26 EALKTIKKHNE
+26 EALKTIKRYNE
-37 ELFLQILNSLDI
+37 ELYLQTLKSFDTY
-49 FTLANVATITPEYI
+49 TLANIATITPEHI
-63 LEDILKYLSIIKIAQ
+63 LEDILEHLSIIKIAK
-78 AVGELESDDATDLI
+78 AVEELESDDATDLI

-103 IAILNRLS
+103 LAILNRLS

-133 QTEIFTASL
+133 QTEIFTASI

-157 KSEKIDQIFQIY
+157 HSGQVDQIFQVY
-169 ITDQNGKL
+169 IIDNQGKL
-177 CNSINLSDLLLWD
+177 CNAINLSDLLLWD
-190 FKLNFADIIKKDSN
+190 FKLSFADIIKNNSE
-204 KYKSYSVKDLDDIQ
+204 KYKSYSIKDHEDIQ
-218 MAIDIVEDY
+218 KAIDIVEDY

-232 AVVNDEGILLG
+232 AVINDDGVLLG

-254 QDNATEQIYNLA
+254 QENATEQIYNLA
-266 GVDKEGE
+266 GVDADV
-273 EEESTLKAAKA
+273 EEESAFKAAKA

-289 MINLATSLISANII
+289 MINLTTSLISANII
-303 SLFSGEIEQLVAL
+303 SLFSGEIEKLVAL
-316 AVLMPIVASMGGNT
+316 AILMPIVASMGGNT

-342 SLNEVEFKDAKEV
+342 SLNEVEFKDAKKV

-363 LLNGFIFAGVMGIIT
+363 LLNGFIFAIIMSIIA
-378 FIWFKTTMLGLVIAL
+378 FIWFKTALLGLVIAL
-393 SMLINLALAGFIGSF
+393 SMLINLALAGFVGSF

-426 VITAITDALGF
+426 VITAITDGLGF

>member
-13 KNISSTQSTYEIN
+13 KNISNNQSTYEIN
-26 EALKTIKKHNE
+26 EALKTIKRHDEN
-37 ELFLQILNSLDI
+37 LFLQTLNSLDT
-49 FTLANVATITPEYI
+49 FTLANIATITPEYI
-63 LEDILKYLSIIKIAQ
+63 LEDILEHLSIAKIAK
-78 AVGELESDDATDLI
+78 AVEELESDDATDLI
-92 KRFEELNPQKT
+92 KRFEEINPQKT
-103 IAILNRLS
+103 LTILNRLS

-169 ITDQNGKL
+169 ITDKDGKL

-190 FKLNFADIIKKDSN
+190 FKLSFADIIKNNTN
-204 KYKSYSVKDLDDIQ
+204 KYKSYSVKDYDDIQ
-218 MAIDIVEDY
+218 MAIDMVEDY

-232 AVVNDEGILLG
+232 AVVNEEGVLLG

-266 GVDKEGE
+266 GVDKEV
-273 EEESTLKAAKA
+273 EEESALKAAKA

-289 MINLATSLISANII
+289 MINLTTSLISANII
-303 SLFSGEIEQLVAL
+303 SLFSGEIEKLVAL

-342 SLNEVEFKDAKEV
+342 SLNEVEFKDAKKV

-363 LLNGFIFAGVMGIIT
+363 LLNGFIFAIIMSIIA
-378 FIWFKTTMLGLVIAL
+378 FIWFKTAMLGLVIAL
-393 SMLINLALAGFIGSF
+393 SMLINLALAGFVGSF

-446 ILL
+446 MLL

>member
-1 MSSDFLKAQELL
+1 MMNDFLEAQELL
-13 KNISSTQSTYEIN
+13 KNISKDQSTYETN
-26 EALKTIKKHNE
+26 EALKTIKRYNE
-37 ELFLQILNSLDI
+37 ELYLQTLKSFDI
-49 FTLANVATITPEYI
+49 YTLANVATITPEHI
-63 LEDILKYLSIIKIAQ
+63 LEDILEHLSIIKIAK
-78 AVGELESDDATDLI
+78 AVEELESDDATDLI

-103 IAILNRLS
+103 LAILNRLS

-124 DENTAGAYM
+124 DENTTGAYM
-133 QTEIFTASL
+133 QTEIFTASI

-157 KSEKIDQIFQIY
+157 HSGQVDQIFQVY
-169 ITDQNGKL
+169 IIDNQGKL
-177 CNSINLSDLLLWD
+177 CNAINLSDLLLWD
-190 FKLNFADIIKKDSN
+190 FKLSFADIIKNNSE
-204 KYKSYSVKDLDDIQ
+204 KYKSYSIKDHEDIQ
-218 MAIDIVEDY
+218 KAIDIVEDY

-232 AVVNDEGILLG
+232 AVINDDGVLLG

-254 QDNATEQIYNLA
+254 QENATEQIYNLA
-266 GVDKEGE
+266 GVDADV
-273 EEESTLKAAKA
+273 EEESAFKAAKA

-289 MINLATSLISANII
+289 MINLTTSLISANII
-303 SLFSGEIEQLVAL
+303 SLFSGEIEKLVAL
-316 AVLMPIVASMGGNT
+316 AILMPIVASMGGNT

-342 SLNEVEFKDAKEV
+342 SLNEVEFKDAKKV

-363 LLNGFIFAGVMGIIT
+363 LLNGFIFAIIMSIIA
-378 FIWFKTTMLGLVIAL
+378 FIWFKTALLGLVIAL
-393 SMLINLALAGFIGSF
+393 SMLINLALAGFVGSF

-426 VITAITDALGF
+426 VITAITDGLGF

>member
-1 MSSDFLKAQELL
+1 MMNDFLEAQELL
-13 KNISSTQSTYEIN
+13 KNTFKDQSTYEIN
-26 EALKTIKKHNE
+26 EALKTIKRHDE
-37 ELFLQILNSLDI
+37 ELYLKTLKSFDTY
-49 FTLANVATITPEYI
+49 TLANVATITPEHI
-63 LEDILKYLSIIKIAQ
+63 LEDILENLSIIKIAK
-78 AVGELESDDATDLI
+78 AVEELESDDATDLI

-103 IAILNRLS
+103 LAILNRLS

-133 QTEIFTASL
+133 QTEIFTASIN
-142 DESIEKAI
+142 ESIEKAI

-157 KSEKIDQIFQIY
+157 HSGQVDQIFQVY
-169 ITDQNGKL
+169 IIDKQGKL
-177 CNSINLSDLLLWD
+177 CNAINLSDLLLWD
-190 FKLNFADIIKKDSN
+190 FKLSFADIIKN
-204 KYKSYSVKDLDDIQ
+204 NNEKYKCYSIKDHEDIQ
-218 MAIDIVEDY
+218 KAIDIVEDY

-232 AVVNDEGILLG
+232 AVINDDGVLLG

-254 QDNATEQIYNLA
+254 QENATEQIYNLA
-266 GVDKEGE
+266 GVDADV
-273 EEESTLKAAKA
+273 EEESAFKAAKA

-289 MINLATSLISANII
+289 MINLTTSLISANII

-316 AVLMPIVASMGGNT
+316 AVLMPIVASMGGNA

-342 SLNEVEFKDAKEV
+342 SLNEVEFKDAKKV

-363 LLNGFIFAGVMGIIT
+363 LLNGLIFASVMSIIA
-378 FIWFKTTMLGLVIAL
+378 FIWFKTALLGLVIAL
-393 SMLINLALAGFIGSF
+393 SMLINLALAGFVGSF

-426 VITAITDALGF
+426 VITAITDGLGF

>member
-1 MSSDFLKAQELL
+1 MMNDFLEAQELL
-13 KNISSTQSTYEIN
+13 KNISKDQSTYETN
-26 EALKTIKKHNE
+26 EALKTIKRYNE
-37 ELFLQILNSLDI
+37 ELYLQTLKSFDTY
-49 FTLANVATITPEYI
+49 TLANVATITPEHI
-63 LEDILKYLSIIKIAQ
+63 LEDILEHLSITNIAK
-78 AVGELESDDATDLI
+78 AVEELESDDATDLI

-103 IAILNRLS
+103 LAILNRLS

-133 QTEIFTASL
+133 QTEIFTASI

-157 KSEKIDQIFQIY
+157 HSGQVDQIFQVY
-169 ITDQNGKL
+169 IINNQGKL
-177 CNSINLSDLLLWD
+177 CNAINLSDLLLWD
-190 FKLNFADIIKKDSN
+190 FKLSFADIIKN
-204 KYKSYSVKDLDDIQ
+204 NNERYKSYSIKDHEDIQ
-218 MAIDIVEDY
+218 KAIDIVEDY

-232 AVVNDEGILLG
+232 AVVNDDGVLLG

-254 QDNATEQIYNLA
+254 QENATEQIYNLA
-266 GVDKEGE
+266 GVDADV
-273 EEESTLKAAKA
+273 EEESAFKAAKA

-289 MINLATSLISANII
+289 MINLTTSLISANII

-342 SLNEVEFKDAKEV
+342 SLNEVEFKDAKKV

-363 LLNGFIFAGVMGIIT
+363 LLNGFIFASIMSIIA
-378 FIWFKTTMLGLVIAL
+378 FIWFKTALLGLVIAL
-393 SMLINLALAGFIGSF
+393 SMLINLALAGFVGSF

-426 VITAITDALGF
+426 VITAITDGLGF

>member
-1 MSSDFLKAQELL
+1 MMNDFLEAQELL
-13 KNISSTQSTYEIN
+13 KNISKDQSTYETN
-26 EALKTIKKHNE
+26 EALKTIKRYNE
-37 ELFLQILNSLDI
+37 ELYLQTLKSFDTY
-49 FTLANVATITPEYI
+49 TLANVATITPEHI
-63 LEDILKYLSIIKIAQ
+63 LEDILEHLSIIKIAK
-78 AVGELESDDATDLI
+78 AVEELESDDATDLI

-103 IAILNRLS
+103 LAILNRLS

-133 QTEIFTASL
+133 QTEIFTASI

-157 KSEKIDQIFQIY
+157 HSGQVDQIFQVY
-169 ITDQNGKL
+169 IIDNQGKL
-177 CNSINLSDLLLWD
+177 CNAINLSDLLLWD
-190 FKLNFADIIKKDSN
+190 FKLSFADIIKN
-204 KYKSYSVKDLDDIQ
+204 NNERYKSYSIKDHEDIQ
-218 MAIDIVEDY
+218 KAIDIVEDY

-232 AVVNDEGILLG
+232 AVVNDDGVLLG

-254 QDNATEQIYNLA
+254 QENATEQIYNLA
-266 GVDKEGE
+266 GVDADV
-273 EEESTLKAAKA
+273 EEESAFKAAKA

-289 MINLATSLISANII
+289 MINLTTSLISANII

-342 SLNEVEFKDAKEV
+342 SLNEVEFKDAKKV

-363 LLNGFIFAGVMGIIT
+363 LLNGLIFASIMSVIA
-378 FIWFKTTMLGLVIAL
+378 FIWFKTALLGLVIAL
-393 SMLINLALAGFIGSF
+393 SMLINLALAGFVGSF

-426 VITAITDALGF
+426 VITAITDSLGF

>member
-1 MSSDFLKAQELL
+1 MPNDFLKAQELL
-13 KNISSTQSTYEIN
+13 KNISNTQNYYDIN
-26 EALKTIKKHNE
+26 EALKTIKRYNE
-37 ELFLQILNSLDI
+37 ELFLQTLKTFDVT
-49 FTLANVATITPEYI
+49 TLANVAIITSEYI
-63 LEDILKYLSIIKIAQ
+63 LEDILEHLSIIKIAK
-78 AVGELESDDATDLI
+78 AVEELESDDATDLI

-103 IAILNRLS
+103 LAILNRLN

-133 QTEIFTASL
+133 QTEFFTAFIN
-142 DESIEKAI
+142 ESIEKAI

-157 KSEKIDQIFQIY
+157 HSGQVDQIFQVY
-169 ITDQNGKL
+169 IVDEKGKL

-190 FKLNFADIIKKDSN
+190 FKLSFADIIKN
-204 KYKSYSVKDLDDIQ
+204 NHEKYKSYYVKDYDDIQ
-218 MAIDIVEDY
+218 KAINMVEDY

-232 AVVNDEGILLG
+232 AVINDDGILLG

-254 QDNATEQIYNLA
+254 QENATEQIYNLA
-266 GVDKEGE
+266 GVDADV
-273 EEESTLKAAKA
+273 EEESAFKAAKA

-289 MINLATSLISANII
+289 LINLTTSLISANII

-316 AVLMPIVASMGGNT
+316 AILMPIVASMGGNT

-342 SLNEVEFKDAKEV
+342 SLNEVDFKDAKKV

-363 LLNGFIFAGVMGIIT
+363 LLNGFTFAIIMSIIA
-378 FIWFKTTMLGLVIAL
+378 FIWFKTAMLGVVIAL
-393 SMLINLALAGFIGSF
+393 SMLINLALAGFVGSF

-426 VITAITDALGF
+426 VITAITDGLGF

>member
-1 MSSDFLKAQELL
+1 MNDFLEAQELL
-13 KNISSTQSTYEIN
+13 KNISKDQSTYETN
-26 EALKTIKKHNE
+26 EALKTIKRYNE
-37 ELFLQILNSLDI
+37 ELYLQTLKSFDTY
-49 FTLANVATITPEYI
+49 TLANIATITPEHI
-63 LEDILKYLSIIKIAQ
+63 LEDILEHLSIIKIAK
-78 AVGELESDDATDLI
+78 AVEELESDDATDLI

-103 IAILNRLS
+103 LAILNRLS

-133 QTEIFTASL
+133 QTEIFTASI

-157 KSEKIDQIFQIY
+157 HSGQVDQIFQVY
-169 ITDQNGKL
+169 IIDNQGKL
-177 CNSINLSDLLLWD
+177 CNAINLSDLLLWD
-190 FKLNFADIIKKDSN
+190 FKLSFADIIKN
-204 KYKSYSVKDLDDIQ
+204 NNERYKSYSIKDHEDIQ
-218 MAIDIVEDY
+218 KAIDIVEDY

-232 AVVNDEGILLG
+232 AVVNDDGVLLG

-254 QDNATEQIYNLA
+254 QENATEQIYNLA
-266 GVDKEGE
+266 GVDADV
-273 EEESTLKAAKA
+273 EEESAFKAAKA

-289 MINLATSLISANII
+289 MINLTTSLISANII

-342 SLNEVEFKDAKEV
+342 SLNEVEFKDAKKV

-363 LLNGFIFAGVMGIIT
+363 LLNGFIFASIMSIIA
-378 FIWFKTTMLGLVIAL
+378 FIWFKTALLGLVIAL
-393 SMLINLALAGFIGSF
+393 SMLINLALAGFVGSF

-426 VITAITDALGF
+426 VITAITDGLGF

>member
-1 MSSDFLKAQELL
+1 MNDFLEAQELL
-13 KNISSTQSTYEIN
+13 KNISKDQSTYEIN
-26 EALKTIKKHNE
+26 EALKTVKRYNE
-37 ELFLQILNSLDI
+37 ELYLQTLKSFDTY
-49 FTLANVATITPEYI
+49 TLANVATITPEHI
-63 LEDILKYLSIIKIAQ
+63 LEDILEHLSITKIAK
-78 AVGELESDDATDLI
+78 AVEELESDDATDLI

-103 IAILNRLS
+103 LAILNRLS

-133 QTEIFTASL
+133 QTEIFTASI

-157 KSEKIDQIFQIY
+157 HSGQVDQIFQVY
-169 ITDQNGKL
+169 IINNQGKL
-177 CNSINLSDLLLWD
+177 CNAINLSDLLLWD
-190 FKLNFADIIKKDSN
+190 FKLSFADIIKN
-204 KYKSYSVKDLDDIQ
+204 NNERYKSYSIKDHEDIQ
-218 MAIDIVEDY
+218 KAIDIVEDY

-232 AVVNDEGILLG
+232 AVVNDDGVLLG

-254 QDNATEQIYNLA
+254 QENATEQIYNLA
-266 GVDKEGE
+266 GVDADV
-273 EEESTLKAAKA
+273 EEESAFKAAKA

-289 MINLATSLISANII
+289 MINLTTSLISANII

-342 SLNEVEFKDAKEV
+342 SLNEVEFKDAKKV

-363 LLNGFIFAGVMGIIT
+363 LLNGFIFASIMSIIA
-378 FIWFKTTMLGLVIAL
+378 FIWFKTALLGLVIAL
-393 SMLINLALAGFIGSF
+393 SMLINLALAGFVGSF

-426 VITAITDALGF
+426 VITAITDGLGF